1 MHPTGP
7 TVTPGSARDSY
18 AVLVVDERPLGASL
32 SRAMR
37 RWDVR
42 SLGGGEAVRA
52 VRGFRPG
59 AIVLDV
65 RGGGRFL
72 PRLRAALPGVPV
84 LFLTAPDALPDP
96 SLGLRAGADDYVM
109 RPFGVDEV
117 VIRLHGLLRR
127 SADALSVALS
137 VGDLT
142 LDQETRQV
150 RRAGQEVRLT
160 PTEFELLRLL
170 MRHPGRAL
178 SKAHIL
184 DRVWAYD
191 FAGQGNIVEL
201 YISYLRR
208 KIDADRRP
216 MIHTL
221 RGVGYV
227 LRPAA

>member
-1 MHPTGP
+1 MHPTGS
-7 TVTPGSARDSY
+7 TVAPGSARDSY
-18 AVLVVDERPLGASL
+18 AVLVVDEHPLGRSL

-37 RWDVR
+37 SWDVR

-52 VRGFRPG
+52 ARGFRPG

-65 RGGGRFL
+65 RGGGRCL

-127 SADALSVALS
+127 SADALSV
-137 VGDLT
+137 GDLT
-142 LDQETRQV
+142 LDQETREV
-150 RRAGQEVRLT
+150 RRAGRQIRLT

>member
-1 MHPTGP
+1 MPLTSPTAAP
-7 TVTPGSARDSY
+7 AVTSRPARGSY
-18 AVLVVDERPLGASL
+18 AVLVVDEPPLGEHL
-32 SRAMR
+32 SRAAG

-42 SLGGGEAVRA
+42 CLRGGEAVKA
-52 VRGFRPG
+52 VRGFRPD
-59 AIVLDV
+59 AIVLDAA
-65 RGGGRFL
+65 RGGRLL
-72 PRLRAALPGVPV
+72 PRLRAALPGVPI
-84 LFLTAPDALPDP
+84 LFLTALD
-96 SLGLRAGADDYVM
+96 SLRDRPAGLRAGADDYVT
-109 RPFGVDEV
+109 RPFSVDEV
-117 VIRLHGLLRR
+117 VIRLRGLLR
-127 SADALSVALS
+127 DAGAALA

-142 LDQETRQV
+142 LDQETHEV
-150 RRAGQEVRLT
+150 RRAGQEIRLT
-160 PTEFELLRLL
+160 PTEFELLRVL

-178 SKAHIL
+178 SKAQIL

>member
-7 TVTPGSARDSY
+7 TVAPGSARDSY
-18 AVLVVDERPLGASL
+18 AVLVVDEGPLGESL

-42 SLGGGEAVRA
+42 SLDGGDAIRTA
-52 VRGFRPG
+52 RGFRPG

-72 PRLRAALPGVPV
+72 PRLRAALPGVPI
-84 LFLTAPDALPDP
+84 LFLTAPDALPGP
-96 SLGLRAGADDYVM
+96 ALGLRAGADDYVM

-127 SADALSVALS
+127 SADALSV
-137 VGDLT
+137 GDLT
-142 LDQETRQV
+142 LDQETREV

>member
-1 MHPTGP
+1 MHPTAS
-7 TVTPGSARDSY
+7 TVSPGSARGSY
-18 AVLVVDERPLGASL
+18 AVLVVDELPLGESL

-42 SLGGGEAVRA
+42 SLRGGEAVKA
-52 VRGFRPG
+52 VRGFRPR
-59 AIVLDV
+59 AIVLDATT
-65 RGGGRFL
+65 GGRLL

-84 LFLTAPDALPDP
+84 LFLTPPDSPPDRATW
-96 SLGLRAGADDYVM
+96 LRAGADDYVT
-109 RPFGVDEV
+109 RPFSVDEV

-127 SADALSVALS
+127 SAAPLA

-150 RRAGQEVRLT
+150 RRSGKEIRLT

-178 SKAHIL
+178 SKAQIL